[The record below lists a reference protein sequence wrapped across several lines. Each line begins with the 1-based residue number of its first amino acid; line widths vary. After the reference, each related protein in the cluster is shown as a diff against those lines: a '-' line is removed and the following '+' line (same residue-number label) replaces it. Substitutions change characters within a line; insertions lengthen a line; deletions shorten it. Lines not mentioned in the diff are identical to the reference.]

1 MGSVAWVLLGVAAL
15 MAAGDWAAVAAGNKR
30 LEYFCKPATMVAL
43 IGAAATI
50 HPAVVAQQ
58 RWWLLALALGL
69 CGDVLLMLP
78 RDRFVAGLAAFLLGH
93 VAYIAGF
100 SAAGASGLTAL
111 LWLVPLLVVL
121 AVVLPPV
128 IRGVL
133 RGGREKLVA
142 PILFYAL
149 VICVMAASAL
159 ASGSR
164 LAAAGALLFVVS
176 DGLIAYRRFVI
187 DRAWMALAIIVTYH
201 LGQAALVLSLVR

>member
-58 RWWLLALALGL
+58 RWWLPALALGL